1 MIPLKHIDS
10 YSNATYVYS
19 KSNEIIKTI
28 YNLKVLLIG
37 NSGVGKTSLL
47 NRYINNSFN
56 PHQFCT
62 LTAENKIK
70 SINIDS
76 STSAQVTLWDTAG
89 QEKYRSLTRQFFLN
103 TNGVI
108 LMYDVCSENSFEGL
122 KMWLDD
128 IKNNTSNEDVSI
140 ILVGN
145 KIDLEERCINYED
158 ANKFAQDND
167 MLYCETSSKEGINVE
182 SPFERIT
189 KEIVEKIRRK
199 QKFEKE
205 VNENLSVNTTN
216 AIKGKDFS
224 YENRFKCC

>member
-1 MIPLKHIDS
+1 MIPLKNIDS

-28 YNLKVLLIG
+28 YNLKILLIG

-47 NRYINNSFN
+47 NRYITNSFN
-56 PHQFCT
+56 PNHFCT

-76 STSAQVTLWDTAG
+76 STSAKVTLWDTAG
-89 QEKYRSLTRQFFLN
+89 QEKYRSLTKSFFLN

-108 LMYDVCSENSFEGL
+108 LMYDVCNNNSFEGL

-128 IKNNTSNEDVSI
+128 IKDYTKYEDISI

-145 KIDLEERCINYED
+145 KIDLEERCINYEV
-158 ANKFAQDND
+158 ANEFAQNND

-182 SPFERIT
+182 SPFEKIT

-205 VNENLSVNTTN
+205 VNENISINTTN
-216 AIKGKDFS
+216 AVKGKDFAN
-224 YENRFKCC
+224 ENRFKCC